1 MVFIFNPSII
11 YNMDFPDGTV
21 VKNLPA
27 SAGRHKRCRFDP
39 EVRKIPWSRKWQP
52 TLVFLPE
59 KFHGQRRLLG
69 YSPGDRKELGAAEH
83 NTHIEY
89 ILNIS
94 FISGQPQLYPL
105 LGFNTF
111 FHFIPDCSFFL
122 SSYQVLM
129 YRKLPCLFE

>member
-1 MVFIFNPSII
+1 
-11 YNMDFPDGTV
+11 MDFPDGTV

-27 SAGRHKRCRFDP
+27 SAGRHKRC
-39 EVRKIPWSRKWQP
+39 RKIPWSRKWQP

-111 FHFIPDCSFFL
+111 FHFIPDCSIFL